1 MKYWGVISRVLASH
15 HAKNLQGEEVLPFQL
30 EIGPFSQL
38 NSCFLDRK
46 HHTIDSRNLDFLN
59 NNCRIMEQI
68 LRPNC
73 CFLH

>member
-46 HHTIDSRNLDFLN
+46 HHTIDSRNLDF
-59 NNCRIMEQI
+59 
-68 LRPNC
+68 
-73 CFLH
+73 FLTITVV

>member
-1 MKYWGVISRVLASH
+1 MLGVISRVLASH

-46 HHTIDSRNLDFLN
+46 HHTIDSGNLDF
-59 NNCRIMEQI
+59 
-68 LRPNC
+68 
-73 CFLH
+73 F

>member
-1 MKYWGVISRVLASH
+1 MLGVISRVLASH

-46 HHTIDSRNLDFLN
+46 HHTIDNRNLDF
-59 NNCRIMEQI
+59 
-68 LRPNC
+68 
-73 CFLH
+73 F